1 MRYLNRTSFHANRTS
16 HAPAS
21 RGRGMAATRSG
32 LLIGCIAIFAGCM
45 TAQTYDGPRRPSG
58 EVAHISGDYLVTAG
72 APITLI
78 IRMIDGVE
86 LSMSQSAVEVLPGTH
101 TLLVDCRI
109 QETKSVTRHTL
120 EVEVFA
126 GQRYR
131 LVADTGPALRECTAV
146 RLEGSY

>member
-1 MRYLNRTSFHANRTS
+1 MHNPNRQSKS
-16 HAPAS
+16 
-21 RGRGMAATRSG
+21 
-32 LLIGCIAIFAGCM
+32 LLLRCGVVVGAVAVLAGCM

-72 APITLI
+72 APISLI
-78 IRMIDGVE
+78 IRMIDGQE

-109 QETKSVTRHTL
+109 AETKSVTRHSID
-120 EVEVFA
+120 VEVFA